1 MHLDEGA
8 PHMHLM
14 FVPVVHTKVKEG
26 KEMDMIMT
34 GLFEGNETM
43 FRITKGSDHNCTTWY
58 KNGNTWSWHHGI
70 GGYTMVADSV
80 WDTWR
85 AIESMIAS
93 EGIDINKRK

>member
-1 MHLDEGA
+1 MTNLRDCVEIIDEA
-8 PHMHLM
+8 T
-14 FVPVVHTKVKEG
+14 FVLIKVKEG

-93 EGIDINKRK
+93 ERIDINKRR